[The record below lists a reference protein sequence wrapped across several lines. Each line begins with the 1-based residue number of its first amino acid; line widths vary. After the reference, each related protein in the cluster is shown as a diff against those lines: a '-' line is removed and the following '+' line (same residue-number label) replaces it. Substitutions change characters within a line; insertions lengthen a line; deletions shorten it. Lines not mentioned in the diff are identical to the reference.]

1 MKKIFLILLFTCF
14 FAEQNMCLI
23 PQYDKMQQR
32 GCCSWRGG
40 VCGCS
45 GGKARC
51 CDGTLSPSCGC

>member
-23 PQYDKMQQR
+23 PQCDKMQQR
-32 GCCSWRGG
+32 GCCSWHGG

>member
-32 GCCSWRGG
+32 GCCSCTEAFVDVPAGRQDVVMG
-40 VCGCS
+40 
-45 GGKARC
+45 R
-51 CDGTLSPSCGC
+51 